1 MEIERIRVYSGLIYV
16 TSRQRDHTL
25 TTHTFCCAD
34 HATSFTVTHISAVAA
49 CERAKTITD
58 GARATRVHGGLLDCM
73 CITLRSALSAATQ
86 ARRRFP
92 AIGSEATSNA
102 RTPSTTRVIIC
113 SEGGGRGGATASQPR
128 QPPRP
133 LASIHHALSQPPS
146 RGATSIGSTALDG
159 SDAPLDGATQLS
171 GGRRPHHF
179 VNRGAPRDERR
190 HALE

>member
-1 MEIERIRVYSGLIYV
+1 MPRLSQSH
-16 TSRQRDHTL
+16 TSRLWRRVKEQRPLPTARGPRGC
-25 TTHTFCCAD
+25 TVVSSTACASLCAQPSALQRR
-34 HATSFTVTHISAVAA
+34 HAGVSLPSVRRLHQ
-49 CERAKTITD
+49 
-58 GARATRVHGGLLDCM
+58 TRVHRVLHASS
-73 CITLRSALSAATQ
+73 SAPKAAAGVGQ
-86 ARRRFP
+86 
-92 AIGSEATSNA
+92 
-102 RTPSTTRVIIC
+102 
-113 SEGGGRGGATASQPR
+113 QPR
-128 QPPRP
+128 SLDNPPRP